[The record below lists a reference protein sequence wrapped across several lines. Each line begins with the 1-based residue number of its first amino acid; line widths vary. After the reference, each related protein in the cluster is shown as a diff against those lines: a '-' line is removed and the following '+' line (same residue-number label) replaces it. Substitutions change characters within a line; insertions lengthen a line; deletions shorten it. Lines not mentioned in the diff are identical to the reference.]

1 MTSYQVAIMLSW
13 DLLTIATITS
23 ITVAFSGGASV
34 DFDSSDYDALAENE
48 GKSSDDKKLSD
59 TREVRCYCNQPD
71 CVPQGYMCRGR
82 GCFTELPSNTGSSL
96 SRTEHNAYSGCL
108 DTSFKERQCPTGF
121 LCCEQDLCNHVDSP
135 AMRNRLNKT
144 LQILLDEQRAYF
156 GPVQP
161 TGHGSQSTDGWFK
174 TATIAV
180 PICGLIALLIL
191 ASLAIRL
198 LQPVPLQS
206 DKLGGHRT
214 ADNGP
219 PLLGPAK
226 VPLV

>member
-1 MTSYQVAIMLSW
+1 MGHL
-13 DLLTIATITS
+13 
-23 ITVAFSGGASV
+23 FSCFYFFFSV
-34 DFDSSDYDALAENE
+34 F
-48 GKSSDDKKLSD
+48 
-59 TREVRCYCNQPD
+59 
-71 CVPQGYMCRGR
+71 
-82 GCFTELPSNTGSSL
+82 F
-96 SRTEHNAYSGCL
+96 
-108 DTSFKERQCPTGF
+108 FFFF
-121 LCCEQDLCNHVDSP
+121 LV
-135 AMRNRLNKT
+135 
-144 LQILLDEQRAYF
+144 LLDEQHAYL

-161 TGHGSQSTDGWFK
+161 TGHGSQSSDSWFK

-180 PICGLIALLIL
+180 PICGLIALLVL

-198 LQPVPLQS
+198 LQPVPLQG